1 MIASPTACK
10 SSFGNAAEA
19 TCDKEFITG
28 VGKNGVF
35 SSICTGDLTTGL
47 TDARPTFDQA
57 CKDFPAGPVK

>member
-1 MIASPTACK
+1 M
-10 SSFGNAAEA
+10 
-19 TCDKEFITG
+19 
-28 VGKNGVF
+28 GKNGVF